1 MTSPVVETQAHAI
14 LSASG
19 AHRWLAC
26 TPSARLEATL
36 PDATSVYAEEG
47 TLAHDIA
54 ALTLRYQHLKTVPE
68 TDYKK
73 RLKQLQQHE
82 LYQDE
87 MMEHVDAYL
96 TFISQ
101 VDADYD
107 YKPYVAIEVKVH
119 FDQYV
124 PEGFGTADCI
134 IIGGTDLHVID
145 FKYGKGVAVEAEE
158 NPQMMLYALGAL
170 QKYALLYEI
179 DVVRMTIFQPRR
191 NSVSTWSISADAL
204 REWGEYVKP
213 VAEKAFRGEGEFYPG
228 DHCRFCRASSTCR
241 ARAEFYLALEGFQ
254 KIQPDLLSNDEIGAI
269 LERAQDLQAWIKDLQ
284 DYALNQ
290 CLSGIDVP
298 GWKAVEGRSVRQ
310 WTDADKAFE
319 TLIDAGID
327 EAMLYTRKP
336 LTLAQTEKMLGKKR
350 FDELVG
356 GLVDKPQGRP
366 TLVPETDRRE
376 AMKRVSAKDE
386 FEKIN

>member
-54 ALTLRYQHLKTVPE
+54 ALKLRKHIEPMSQRAFNS
-68 TDYKK
+68 
-73 RLKQLQQHE
+73 RLKKLQKHE

-87 MMEHVDAYL
+87 MLRHTDAYL
-96 TFISQ
+96 EHVKQITIG
-101 VDADYD
+101 YD
-107 YKPYVAIEVKVH
+107 FVPYVAIEVRVH
-119 FDQYV
+119 FGEYV

-134 IIGGTDLHVID
+134 IIGGNELHVFD
-145 FKYGKGVAVEAEE
+145 FKYGKGVPVDAEQ

-170 QKYALLYEI
+170 SKYSLLYNI
-179 DVVRMTIFQPRR
+179 DVVKMTIVQPRLDAI
-191 NSVSTWSISADAL
+191 STWGISASDL
-204 REWGEYVKP
+204 RDWGEGVRP
-213 VAEKAFRGEGEFYPG
+213 IAEKAFKGEGVFYPG

-319 TLIDAGID
+319 TLVTAGVD
-327 EAMLYTRKP
+327 EAMLYERKP
-336 LTLAQTEKMLGKKR
+336 LTLAATERILGKKR
-350 FDELVG
+350 FGELVG
-356 GLVDKPQGRP
+356 SYVDRPPGRP
-366 TLVPETDRRE
+366 TLAPETD
-376 AMKRVSAKDE
+376 KRQAITRPMAKDE

>member
-1 MTSPVVETQAHAI
+1 MTEHRAHAI
-14 LSASG
+14 LSASA
-19 AHRWLAC
+19 AHRWLVC
-26 TPSARLEATL
+26 TPSARLEDTL
-36 PDATSVYAEEG
+36 PDSTSVYAEEG
-47 TLAHDIA
+47 TLAHDFA
-54 ALTLRYQHLKTVPE
+54 ALVLRRNITDLMSDAEYETNLKT
-68 TDYKK
+68 
-73 RLKQLQQHE
+73 LQAHE

-87 MMEHVDAYL
+87 MLEHVNTYL
-96 TFISQ
+96 EYVKKIIRES
-101 VDADYD
+101 
-107 YKPYVAIEVKVH
+107 KHHPYVTVEVLVPYT
-119 FDQYV
+119 DYV

-134 IIGGTDLHVID
+134 IIGGKNLHIID
-145 FKYGKGVAVEAEE
+145 FKYGKGVPVSSKE

-170 QKYALLYEI
+170 QKYSILYSIETVSI
-179 DVVRMTIFQPRR
+179 TVFQPRI
-191 NSVSTWSISADAL
+191 NNISTWTLTADEL
-204 REWGEYVKP
+204 HEWGEGVRP
-213 VAEKAFRGEGEFYPG
+213 IAEKAFKGEGVFYPG

-319 TLIDAGID
+319 TLITAGVD
-327 EAMLYTRKP
+327 EAMLYERKP
-336 LTLAQTEKMLGKKR
+336 LTLAATERILGKKR
-350 FDELVG
+350 FGELVG
-356 GLVDKPQGRP
+356 SYVDRPPGRP
-366 TLVPETDRRE
+366 TLAPETD
-376 AMKRVSAKDE
+376 KRQAITRPMAKDE